1 MSEPLGPRDAALR
14 ELLVSTADHA
24 APRLSPRRS
33 IVVAAVVSALL
44 GAVIGGGASV
54 AAIAATSSQ
63 SVRTVPDADAFRDIV
78 HDDATVFG
86 SPTLINAAGTT
97 RIELG
102 ERPEGATQLALALQ
116 CENPV
121 RFDIRVDDVSQGFYD
136 CVSGT
141 GGATYPTVGEGS
153 HTVTIETS
161 SSRPYT
167 LFSAWFTPAPV
178 SMSTAQDDALADE
191 IVTEDEYRAGFARY
205 EACLAEAGYAL
216 HAVDETSKV
225 IEFSI
230 PAEAV
235 STGDDERCYS
245 SEFAR
250 LDVLWQISQE

>member
-86 SPTLINAAGTT
+86 SPILINAAGTT

-121 RFDIRVDDVSQGFYD
+121 RFDIRVDGVSQGFYD

-141 GGATYPTVGEGS
+141 GGSTYPTVGAGS

-161 SSRPYT
+161 NSNPYT
-167 LFSAWFTPAPV
+167 LFSAWFTPTVSPV
-178 SMSTAQDDALADE
+178 STEQSQALADGV
-191 IVTEDEYRAGFARY
+191 VTEDEYREGFARF
-205 EACLAEAGYAL
+205 EACLAEAGFAL
-216 HAVDETSKV
+216 YAVDDTAPIIDYSV
-225 IEFSI
+225 
-230 PAEAV
+230 PGEAV
-235 STGDDERCYS
+235 WSGDDERCYS
-245 SEFAR
+245 SEFVG
-250 LDVLWQISQE
+250 LDIEWQISHE